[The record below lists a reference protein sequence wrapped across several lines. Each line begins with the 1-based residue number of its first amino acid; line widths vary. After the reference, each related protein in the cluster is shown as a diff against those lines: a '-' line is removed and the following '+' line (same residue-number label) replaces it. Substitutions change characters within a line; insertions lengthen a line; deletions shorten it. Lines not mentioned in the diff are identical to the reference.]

1 MSYIKVVK
9 VKESIENLNQYM
21 NIYQAINRLD
31 WILENKC
38 INCEQQCADCYLD
51 FESKI
56 AIEKILTYL
65 KKNKRKIK
73 GGKHYE
79 RPKKNNTFTDR
90 I

>member
-1 MSYIKVVK
+1 MYYFKVVK

-21 NIYQAINRLD
+21 NIYQAMNSLN
-31 WILENKC
+31 WILKNKC
-38 INCEQQCADCYLD
+38 INCEQQCTDCYLD

-73 GGKHYE
+73 GG
-79 RPKKNNTFTDR
+79 RTL
-90 I
+90 

>member
-31 WILENKC
+31 WILKNKC
-38 INCEQQCADCYLD
+38 INCEQQCTDCYLD

-65 KKNKRKIK
+65 KVNGSWKEATPYIKINGSWK
-73 GGKHYE
+73 E
-79 RPKKNNTFTDR
+79 TS
-90 I
+90 

>member
-21 NIYQAINRLD
+21 NI
-31 WILENKC
+31 C
-38 INCEQQCADCYLD
+38 INCEQQCTDCYLD

-73 GGKHYE
+73 GGK
-79 RPKKNNTFTDR
+79 TL
-90 I
+90 

>member
-21 NIYQAINRLD
+21 NIYQAINKLD

-38 INCEQQCADCYLD
+38 INCEQQCTDCYLRYED
-51 FESKI
+51 KI

-73 GGKHYE
+73 GGK
-79 RPKKNNTFTDR
+79 TL
-90 I
+90 

>member
-38 INCEQQCADCYLD
+38 INCEQQCIDCYLD

-56 AIEKILTYL
+56 AIEKNINLL
-65 KKNKRKIK
+65 KK
-73 GGKHYE
+73 E
-79 RPKKNNTFTDR
+79 
-90 I
+90 

>member
-21 NIYQAINRLD
+21 NI
-31 WILENKC
+31 C
-38 INCEQQCADCYLD
+38 INCEQQCTDCYLD

-65 KKNKRKIK
+65 KKIREK
-73 GGKHYE
+73 
-79 RPKKNNTFTDR
+79 
-90 I
+90 